1 MYGFGAG
8 GLQLGNTSAR
18 PEVPHGTS
26 GTKSPLEHARLFW
39 RIEIANEV
47 PKSGTRLDPI
57 IIGILVSFL
66 HAMEALALRSFFE
79 LDLLKK

>member
-1 MYGFGAG
+1 LGEHPGAV
-8 GLQLGNTSAR
+8 NI
-18 PEVPHGTS
+18 PHGTS
-26 GTKSPLEHARLFW
+26 GTNNPQGILSWKCRITAASALG
-39 RIEIANEV
+39 IEIANGV

-57 IIGILVSFL
+57 IIAILVSSL